1 MKVSAFLIII
11 LALFIG
17 DGCEKPNN
25 KTVDGYKVLSGA
37 GGTISFVDSIG
48 ADFSTALD
56 SLIIQ

>member
-1 MKVSAFLIII
+1 M
-11 LALFIG
+11 FID

-48 ADFSTALD
+48 TDFSTALD